1 MRTEVVKRAGIELF
15 ATTAGD
21 RSAPALVLLHGWPH
35 DGSLY
40 DQVIDILGRR
50 FFTIAFDLPA
60 VGRSRGAPPSAEKAA
75 LADLVLDA
83 ADSLRARQPVIAGI
97 DVGGMIAFSAA
108 RNFPDRISG
117 AAIGNTVVPG
127 VDPWKKVIADPRI
140 FHFALHSYPGLPEA
154 LVSGRERRYFD
165 FFFDFLGHKERPL
178 PDEVR
183 DRFTRAYERPEAL
196 TAGFDWYRAFA
207 DDARQNEDFKR
218 TKVPILYFRGDAD
231 GRTPDEYVD
240 GLRRAGAEHV
250 TSQVLTDT
258 AEFGPIERPD
268 VFAKMIE
275 AFGVQCF
282 DHAMA

>member
-1 MRTEVVKRAGIELF
+1 
-15 ATTAGD
+15 
-21 RSAPALVLLHGWPH
+21 
-35 DGSLY
+35 
-40 DQVIDILGRR
+40 
-50 FFTIAFDLPA
+50 
-60 VGRSRGAPPSAEKAA
+60 
-75 LADLVLDA
+75 
-83 ADSLRARQPVIAGI
+83 
-97 DVGGMIAFSAA
+97 
-108 RNFPDRISG
+108 
-117 AAIGNTVVPG
+117 
-127 VDPWKKVIADPRI
+127 
-140 FHFALHSYPGLPEA
+140 